1 MPNNGQS
8 EGWISMILNTSV
20 NSKHP
25 ASLINCIALST
36 KAWYKDKGS
45 REIHSL
51 RLTQL
56 LEWGEDMSNIRC
68 LFPEYLRVAMP
79 IQLTRKGEK
88 VIHFQEG
95 RRQTASFF
103 FWLQRK
109 KQWWKNADMKPL
121 TKPRNEMI
129 YKNWIRVRK
138 KVAWKCCYVNRGE
151 GWPFRIFSEAFPCVA
166 GLKHLGQTN
175 SWCGSIGE
183 RTQWFIEII
192 A

>member
-1 MPNNGQS
+1 
-8 EGWISMILNTSV
+8 MILNTSV

-68 LFPEYLRVAMP
+68 LFHEYLRVAMP

-103 FWLQRK
+103 L
-109 KQWWKNADMKPL
+109 A
-121 TKPRNEMI
+121 TKE
-129 YKNWIRVRK
+129 KTVVK
-138 KVAWKCCYVNRGE
+138 
-151 GWPFRIFSEAFPCVA
+151 
-166 GLKHLGQTN
+166 
-175 SWCGSIGE
+175 E
-183 RTQWFIEII
+183 RRHETLDKAQK
-192 A
+192 